1 MFQML
6 VIVSS
11 YEFPEGSAAS
21 SDLGY
26 LLRSRI
32 AVGPPWWLPSVTS
45 GVGLGFG
52 GGWDR
57 WSVACMACV
66 NTETLGFHGAFNAFL
81 YIWFTSCS
89 RIITSFCVF
98 LDVEHRSLFRKLLQE
113 FWNLPCSGRAVTQ
126 VSPCRI
132 ANAEDHPEVHF
143 STCIRFRFL
152 EALAFDCSG
161 VEIPCTKAPHG
172 SPS

>member
-1 MFQML
+1 ML

-26 LLRSRI
+26 LSRSRI

-81 YIWFTSCS
+81 HIWFTSCS

-152 EALAFDCSG
+152 EALAFDCNS
-161 VEIPCTKAPHG
+161 VEIPRTKAPPG